1 MSVKTYLVQFKSS
14 GMIAQLVVA
23 TSVEIE
29 GDQLVM
35 RDSQGEMVAS
45 SQLISLK
52 AGPRLINMTAMR
64 DRPRLNLLQ
73 D

>member
-52 AGPRLINMTAMR
+52 DGPRLINMTAMR

>member
-14 GMIAQLVVA
+14 GMIAQLVIA

-45 SQLISLK
+45 FSIDLVKSWTSSDQHD
-52 AGPRLINMTAMR
+52 GNE
-64 DRPRLNLLQ
+64 RPF
-73 D
+73 